1 MTDYTIPMIIG
12 MTLAFTLGAG
22 LGGLWGL
29 SRHEWLCCRVT
40 AHLTWRMRE
49 AMKSL
54 GIQEWQI
61 DKALEYMGSVIIPPH
76 IPMPEPQVKAAIKR
90 EQCQTCL
97 SIAEREQARTE
108 FKAASEREQCDA
120 RIDIAEPME
129 QREPCE
135 LAQTWPSRDR
145 GGRSQREQARP
156 QVKPRRDFDKEPYT
170 TDEVVR
176 RLSPHGD
183 RAGEWY
189 CTSRQPRMAWR
200 IDMVDAEGLIVR
212 KLVHDMR
219 EHTIS
224 KAPETC
230 KPETVEQLA
239 KI

>member
-1 MTDYTIPMIIG
+1 MTDYTIPMMIG
-12 MTLAFTLGAG
+12 MTLAFALGAG

-29 SRHEWLCCRVT
+29 SRHEWLYCRVT

-54 GIQEWQI
+54 GIEEWQL
-61 DKALEYMGSVIIPPH
+61 DKAQEYMGSAIIPPH
-76 IPMPEPQVKAAIKR
+76 IPMPEPQVKAASER

-97 SIAEREQARTE
+97 S
-108 FKAASEREQCDA
+108 
-120 RIDIAEPME
+120 IAEPME

-170 TDEVVR
+170 MDEVVR

-200 IDMVDAEGLIVR
+200 IDMVDTEGLIVR
-212 KLVHDMR
+212 KLVHDMQ
-219 EHTIS
+219 EHTVS
-224 KAPETC
+224 KAPETY

-239 KI
+239 RKIIDYNFRFLADFDRKEWD

>member
-12 MTLAFTLGAG
+12 MMLAFTLGAG

-29 SRHEWLCCRVT
+29 SRHEWLYCRVT

-49 AMKSL
+49 AMRSL
-54 GIQEWQI
+54 GIQDWQI
-61 DKALEYMGSVIIPPH
+61 DKAQEYMGSAIIPPH
-76 IPMPEPQVKAAIKR
+76 IPMPKPQVKAAR
-90 EQCQTCL
+90 
-97 SIAEREQARTE
+97 
-108 FKAASEREQCDA
+108 EREQCDA

-156 QVKPRRDFDKEPYT
+156 PVKPERDFDKEPYT

-189 CTSRQPRMAWR
+189 CTSRQRRMAWR

-212 KLVHDMR
+212 KAVHDMR

-224 KAPETC
+224 KAPEIY
-230 KPETVEQLA
+230 KPETVGQLA
-239 KI
+239 RKIIDYDFRFLEDFDFKEWD

>member
-12 MTLAFTLGAG
+12 MTLAFALGAG

-29 SRHEWLCCRVT
+29 SRHEWLYCRVT

-54 GIQEWQI
+54 GIEEWQI
-61 DKALEYMGSVIIPPH
+61 DKAQEYMGSAIIPPH
-76 IPMPEPQVKAAIKR
+76 VPMPEPPVK
-90 EQCQTCL
+90 E
-97 SIAEREQARTE
+97 E
-108 FKAASEREQCDA
+108 
-120 RIDIAEPME
+120 
-129 QREPCE
+129 
-135 LAQTWPSRDR
+135 
-145 GGRSQREQARP
+145 
-156 QVKPRRDFDKEPYT
+156 RDFDKEPYT
-170 TDEVVR
+170 MDEVVR

-189 CTSRQPRMAWR
+189 CTGRQRKMAWR

-212 KLVHDMR
+212 KVVHDMR

-239 KI
+239 KKIIDYNFRFLADFDFKEWE

>member
-12 MTLAFTLGAG
+12 MTLAFALGAG
-22 LGGLWGL
+22 FGGLWGL
-29 SRHEWLCCRVT
+29 SRHEWLYCRVT

-54 GIQEWQI
+54 GIEEWQI
-61 DKALEYMGSVIIPPH
+61 DKAQEYMGSVIIPPH
-76 IPMPEPQVKAAIKR
+76 IPMPEPPVKAASER

-97 SIAEREQARTE
+97 SIAEREQAR
-108 FKAASEREQCDA
+108 
-120 RIDIAEPME
+120 
-129 QREPCE
+129 
-135 LAQTWPSRDR
+135 
-145 GGRSQREQARP
+145 P
-156 QVKPRRDFDKEPYT
+156 QVKPGRDFDKEPYT
-170 TDEVVR
+170 MDEVVR

-200 IDMVDAEGLIVR
+200 IDMVDTEGLIVR

-219 EHTIS
+219 EHTVS

-239 KI
+239 KKIIDYNFRFLADFDRKEWD

>member
-12 MTLAFTLGAG
+12 MTLAFMLGAG

-29 SRHEWLCCRVT
+29 SRHEWLYCRVT

-54 GIQEWQI
+54 GIEEWLI
-61 DKALEYMGSVIIPPH
+61 DKAQEYMGSVVIPPH
-76 IPMPEPQVKAAIKR
+76 TPMPEPQVKAA
-90 EQCQTCL
+90 
-97 SIAEREQARTE
+97 
-108 FKAASEREQCDA
+108 SEREQSEA
-120 RIDIAEPME
+120 RFQNAE
-129 QREPCE
+129 C
-135 LAQTWPSRDR
+135 
-145 GGRSQREQARP
+145 EQARP
-156 QVKPRRDFDKEPYT
+156 QVKPGRDFDREPYT
-170 TDEVVR
+170 MDEVVR

-189 CTSRQPRMAWR
+189 CTSRQRRIAWR

-219 EHTIS
+219 EHTVS

-230 KPETVEQLA
+230 RPETVEQMA
-239 KI
+239 KKIIDYNFRFLEDFDFKEWD

>member
-40 AHLTWRMRE
+40 AR
-49 AMKSL
+49 
-54 GIQEWQI
+54 GIEEWQI

-76 IPMPEPQVKAAIKR
+76 MPMPEPQA
-90 EQCQTCL
+90 
-97 SIAEREQARTE
+97 
-108 FKAASEREQCDA
+108 KAASEREQCDA

-135 LAQTWPSRDR
+135 LTQTWPSRDR

-156 QVKPRRDFDKEPYT
+156 QVKPGRDFDREPYT
-170 TDEVVR
+170 VDEVVR